1 MNELP
6 PASTASGSTAAS
18 AQPPV
23 PKGMVRGRWVA
34 VIVLAVLCVASLLLA
49 WKTDQRVLSLEQELV
64 RRQQASADQ
73 SAEARML
80 AKQAHEGTIEV
91 TGKVALLEARVAEV
105 AAQRSQLDDL
115 LQSLARSRDEN
126 LLIDVEAVIRA
137 ALHQTMMTGSAAP
150 LVAALKQSEER
161 IARQK
166 LPRLEGVQRALA
178 RDLDRVKAAHVP
190 DISALSLKLDEAIRL
205 IDELPLVSNALP
217 RPRAA
222 RPAATA
228 ERAPRASDA
237 ASHPDSTPASD
248 TALAARWF
256 SHLGELWSTLSEQ
269 VWDEVRS
276 LIRVTRIDRP
286 NAMLIAPE
294 QAFFLRENLKLRLL
308 NARVAL
314 LSHQF
319 DTVQADLQVAGG
331 FLERYFDHD
340 SQRTQLAA
348 ELVRQVAAQ
357 ARPVGVP
364 RPDETLA
371 ALMAASSG
379 R

>member
-1 MNELP
+1 M
-6 PASTASGSTAAS
+6 ARAW
-18 AQPPV
+18 
-23 PKGMVRGRWVA
+23 WVA
-34 VIVLAVLCVASLLLA
+34 VIVLAVLCVVSLLLA
-49 WKTDQRVLSLEQELV
+49 WKTDQRTLNLEQELV

-73 SAEARML
+73 STEARTL
-80 AKQAHEGTIEV
+80 AKQAREGTAEV

-137 ALHQTMMTGSAAP
+137 AVHQTVMSGSAAP

-161 IARQK
+161 IGRQK

-205 IDELPLVSNALP
+205 IDELPLVSNAVSQP
-217 RPRAA
+217 QAARRAA
-222 RPAATA
+222 IAQ
-228 ERAPRASDA
+228 RAQRVSAA
-237 ASHPDSTPASD
+237 ASHPDATSAGD
-248 TALAARWF
+248 TALGARWF
-256 SHLGELWSTLSEQ
+256 RHLGDLWSTFSGQ
-269 VWDEVRS
+269 VWSEVRS

-294 QAFFLRENLKLRLL
+294 QTFFLRENLKLRLL

-340 SQRTQLAA
+340 SRRTQLAA
-348 ELVRQVAAQ
+348 ELVKQVAAQ